1 MRPPGGSAEFP
12 PSRKEGAVPL
22 VVSNNIQI
30 SYDDTEPGSNRFPV
44 VFIHAFTFNRAMWDL
59 QKQVLRAANRVVTY
73 DLRGHGRSEKPI
85 TGYGR
90 ENETAD
96 LAGLLEAIRAS
107 KVHLVGLSRGGGI
120 ALAFAAAHPEKT
132 ASVVAMGVGYDFART
147 MPEFEEQRAQTAVTL
162 RSEGLRAA
170 REHWY
175 NLPIFAS
182 SRENEEVDEKV
193 DAMLIGYT
201 GAQWLDPTP
210 PADPPLLDVVS
221 AISAK
226 TLIVVG
232 ERDLPGYHTCADELA
247 EKIPV
252 AEKLT
257 ISGAGHLVNLEA
269 PEQTNEAIANFIA

>member
-1 MRPPGGSAEFP
+1 M
-12 PSRKEGAVPL
+12 PL
-22 VVSNNIQI
+22 AVSNDIQI
-30 SYDDTEPGSNRFPV
+30 SYDDTEPGSNRIPL
-44 VFIHAFTFNRAMWDL
+44 VFIHAFTLNRAMWNP

-73 DLRGHGRSEKPI
+73 DLRGHGRSEKPT

-90 ENETAD
+90 EDEIGD

-107 KVHLVGLSRGGGI
+107 KAHLVGLSRGGGI
-120 ALAFAAAHPEKT
+120 ALAFAAANPEKT

-147 MPEFEEQRAQTAVTL
+147 MPEFDEQRAQTAATL
-162 RSEGLRAA
+162 RSDGLRAA

-175 NLPIFAS
+175 NLPLFAP
-182 SRENEEVDEKV
+182 SRENEEVGNKV

-201 GAQWLDPTP
+201 GAQWLDPVP
-210 PADPPLLDVVS
+210 PADPSLLDAVS

-232 ERDLPGYHTCADELA
+232 ERDLPGYHTCAEELA
-247 EKIPV
+247 EKIPG

-257 ISGAGHLVNLEA
+257 IPGAGHLVSLEA
-269 PEQTNEAIANFIA
+269 PEQANEAIANFIA